1 MKPVMQLEPE
11 LSRKEIRT
19 IHSMGAA
26 MSVGLLLF
34 VLVLALLAGMSS

>member
-1 MKPVMQLEPE
+1 MKPELQFEPE
-11 LSRKEIRT
+11 LSRKEVRT

-34 VLVLALLAGMSS
+34 VLILALLAGMSS